1 MPPEHASATGSA
13 EPEFWQSVDQWMDTP
28 QFRDMLQNEFPE
40 DAAEWVDPVSRRQ
53 FLTLMG
59 ASVALA
65 GAVGCNPSLKPASQR
80 DVVPYVV
87 QPDQIIPN
95 VPLFFATAMPQA
107 HGVGLGLIVKSV
119 EGRPIKCEGNPN
131 HPSSRGAIELQ
142 ALAAPLSLYDPDR
155 SQASRM
161 GESATTQDKALAAL
175 KDILTRQA
183 DKPLDQRGDGVRFL
197 TEPTTSPTLIR
208 LMEEVLRRNPAAKWV
223 QYEPIA
229 CTNSRRGLLAAFG
242 KHLTPQYD
250 FAAADV
256 VLSLDADFL
265 SGPGSVRDARDFA
278 SRRKVSTVD
287 ATHELEEKHAK
298 PDPKKPEAKADHI
311 HPQWE
316 ATVAEATEN
325 LNRLY
330 VVEGALTSTGAFA
343 DHRLPLKPSQVE
355 LFARALAVELGV
367 AGVTTG
373 TGMPD
378 AALAWIKP
386 LAADLNA
393 HRQHAVVVA
402 GEHQPPAVHML
413 AAAMNAKLDAGHAP
427 LKYTKP
433 LDALETTQRLLDGNK
448 GADVPRGW
456 PTNDGA
462 VDFKN
467 LVSDMRDGKVH
478 TLVMSG
484 VNPVYDA
491 PADLDFAK
499 ALDTVKAKKTG
510 GVFHHGLYLDESA
523 VPHATWHINAAHFL
537 ESWGDVRGHDGTASI
552 IQPLIAPLYRG
563 RTLIE
568 IVAAALEFPISEGQA
583 LVKETWERF
592 HTERKI
598 TGETPTF
605 PQYWERG
612 LRDGVLSQSNGD
624 FPAYPAAALGS
635 VKLDQLTAPGFT
647 HPVIDRLEIQF
658 RPDPVLWDG
667 KQGNNGWLQEL
678 PKPVTNLTWDN
689 AAMVSPRT
697 ADELKFTQNFAWTG
711 GERGSTE
718 TDIAEITVGGRKLK
732 VAVLVQPG
740 MADNVVV
747 LHLGHGRER
756 AGKVGTKRGFDSYKL
771 RGTDA
776 MWSAAVPEMRRTGE
790 RYTLAVAGAHA
801 AMESRRPVRHASIEQ
816 YKKDED
822 FAQIPATSPGEFE
835 EIRMLTPGTVENF
848 QLNGLKHPYGHDH
861 GDHGEAEHDH
871 KIHDARL
878 KKLSLYLV
886 NPLTVNGEE
895 ATKSYRR
902 WGMVIDLGSCIGCS
916 ACTLACVAENNI
928 PVVGKNQVTRGRAM
942 HWIRI
947 DRYYSIPG
955 GQTMGDELGA
965 SKIGP
970 AERKE
975 RVKDSAAI
983 RTHFQPVPCQQCEK
997 APCEVV
1003 CPVGATVH
1011 SADGL
1016 NDMVYNRCVGT
1027 RYCSNNCPY
1036 KVRRFNFLQYADY
1049 DTPVLKLL
1057 NNPEVTVRTRGVM
1070 EKCTYCVQR
1079 IRNAEI
1085 EAERE
1090 WKVRTGAL
1098 LDQAGQPVKG
1108 KDGKEVRKSTE
1119 DKFGRPKIA
1128 DGEIL
1133 TACQQACPTAAITFG
1148 DLNDD
1153 QSAVIKL
1160 KAEPHNYGLLAE
1172 LNTMPRTSYL
1182 AAIRNPNKNM
1192 PQGA

>member
-1 MPPEHASATGSA
+1 MPTEHASTTGTA

-28 QFRDMLQNEFPE
+28 QFREMLQNEFPD

-65 GAVGCNPSLKPASQR
+65 GAAGCNPSFKPASQR
-80 DVVPYVV
+80 KIVPYVV
-87 QPDQIIPN
+87 QPDQILPG

-107 HGVGLGLIVKSV
+107 NGVGLGLIVKSV

-131 HPSSRGAIELQ
+131 HPSSLGSIELQ
-142 ALAAPLSLYDPDR
+142 ALAAPLSFYDPDR
-155 SQASRM
+155 SQAARM
-161 GESATTQDKALAAL
+161 GETATTQDKVIAAF
-175 KDILTRQA
+175 KDVLTRQA
-183 DKPLDQRGDGVRFL
+183 EKPIGERGEGVRLL
-197 TEPTTSPTLIR
+197 TEPTTSPTVIR
-208 LMEEVLRRNPAAKWV
+208 LMEEFLRRYPAAKWI
-223 QYEPIA
+223 QYEPVGTA
-229 CTNSRRGLLAAFG
+229 NSRKGLLAAFG
-242 KHLTPQYD
+242 KHLTPVYN
-250 FAAADV
+250 FAEAEV

-265 SGPGSVRDARDFA
+265 SGPGSVRHARDFA
-278 SRRKVSTVD
+278 SRRKVSTID
-287 ATHELEEKHAK
+287 AAHELEEAHEKAN
-298 PDPKKPEAKADHI
+298 PKTPGHF
-311 HPQWE
+311 HPKWE
-316 ATVAEATEN
+316 AIVAEATGG
-325 LNRLY
+325 LSRLY
-330 VVEGALTSTGAFA
+330 VVEGALTSTGAVA

-355 LFARALAVELGV
+355 LFARALAVELKV
-367 AGVTTG
+367 DGVTAAKG
-373 TGMPD
+373 LPD

-386 LAADLNA
+386 IAADLLDRGG
-393 HRQHAVVVA
+393 HCVVIA
-402 GEHQPPAVHML
+402 GEHQSPAVHML
-413 AAAMNAKLDAGHAP
+413 TAAINVKIRASHAA

-433 LDALETTQRLLDGNK
+433 LDALEVTQRLLDAAR
-448 GADVPRGW
+448 GAEVPKGW
-456 PTNDGA
+456 PTADAADDLKKLVAEMGA
-462 VDFKN
+462 
-467 LVSDMRDGKVH
+467 GKVH

-499 ALDTVKAKKTG
+499 ALDTVKAKKPG

-523 VPHATWHINAAHFL
+523 VPHSTWHINAAHFL
-537 ESWGDVRGHDGTASI
+537 ETWGDVRGHEGTASI

-563 RTLIE
+563 KSLIE
-568 IVAAALEFPISEGQA
+568 ILAAALEFPITEGQA
-583 LVKETWERF
+583 LVRETWEKF
-592 HTERKI
+592 YTDRKI

-605 PQYWERG
+605 PQYWERAV
-612 LRDGVLSQSNGD
+612 RDGVLSQSKNE
-624 FPAYPAAALGS
+624 FPNYTAAALGP
-635 VKLDQLTAPGFT
+635 VKLDQLAAPGFSQ
-647 HPVIDRLEIQF
+647 PAIDKLEIQF

-667 KQGNNGWLQEL
+667 KQANNGWLQEL

-697 ADELKFTQNFAWTG
+697 ADNLKFTQNFAWTG

-718 TDIAEITVGGRKLK
+718 TDIAELTVAGRKLK
-732 VAVLVQPG
+732 VAVHVQPG
-740 MADNVVV
+740 MADDVVV

-756 AGKVGTKRGFDSYKL
+756 VGKVGSKRGFDSFKL

-776 MWSAAVPEMRRTGE
+776 VWNAAVPEMRRTGE

-816 YKKDED
+816 YTNDED
-822 FAQIPATSPGEFE
+822 FAQIPPTSAAEFE
-835 EIRMLTPGTVENF
+835 EIRMLTPGTIENF
-848 QLNGLKHPYGHDH
+848 ELNGLKHPHAHDH
-861 GDHGEAEHDH
+861 GDHGGEHEH
-871 KIHDARL
+871 KNHDARM

-886 NPLTVNGEE
+886 NPITVNGEE

-902 WGMVIDLGSCIGCS
+902 WGMAIDLGSCIGCS

-928 PVVGKNQVTRGRAM
+928 PVVGKDQVMRGRAM

-947 DRYYSIPG
+947 DRYFSIPG
-955 GQTMGDELGA
+955 TATMSDELGA
-965 SKIGP
+965 AKIGP
-970 AERKE
+970 EKRKE
-975 RVKDSAAI
+975 KIKESSAI

-1016 NDMVYNRCVGT
+1016 NDMAYNRCVGT

-1036 KVRRFNFLQYADY
+1036 KVRRFNFLQYTNYEDA
-1049 DTPVLKLL
+1049 TLKLL

-1090 WKVRTGAL
+1090 WDKKS
-1098 LDQAGQPVKG
+1098 P
-1108 KDGKEVRKSTE
+1108 DGKPARERDSH
-1119 DKFGRPKIA
+1119 GRPKIA

-1148 DLNDD
+1148 DLSDD
-1153 QSAVIKL
+1153 KSEVIKL
-1160 KAEPHNYGLLAE
+1160 KGEPHNYGLLAE

>member
-1 MPPEHASATGSA
+1 MPTEHASTTGTA

-28 QFRDMLQNEFPE
+28 QFREMVQNEFPD
-40 DAAEWVDPVSRRQ
+40 DAAEWVDPISRRQ

-80 DVVPYVV
+80 KVVPYVV
-87 QPDQIIPN
+87 QPDQIVPG

-131 HPSSRGAIELQ
+131 HPSSRGSIELQ
-142 ALAAPLSLYDPDR
+142 ALAAPLTFYDPDR

-161 GESATTQDKALAAL
+161 GETATTQDKAIAAF
-175 KDILTRQA
+175 KDVLTRQA
-183 DKPLDQRGDGVRFL
+183 EKPLGERGEGVRIV
-197 TEPTTSPTLIR
+197 TEPTTSPTAIR
-208 LMEEVLRRNPAAKWV
+208 LMEEFLRRFPAAKWI
-223 QYEPIA
+223 QYEPVGLS
-229 CTNSRRGLLAAFG
+229 NSRKGLLAAYG
-242 KHLTPQYD
+242 KHLTPKYNFD
-250 FAAADV
+250 EAAV
-256 VLSLDADFL
+256 VLSLDSDFL
-265 SGPGSVRDARDFA
+265 SGPGSVALARDFA
-278 SRRKVSTVD
+278 AHRKVSTVD
-287 ATHELEEKHAK
+287 AAHELEEAHEKAN
-298 PDPKKPEAKADHI
+298 PKAAGHF
-311 HPQWE
+311 HPKWE
-316 ATVAEATEN
+316 DVVAEATGG

-330 VVEGALTSTGAFA
+330 VVEGALTSTGAIA

-355 LFARALAVELGV
+355 LFARALAVELKID
-367 AGVTTG
+367 GVTAG
-373 TGMPD
+373 AGLP
-378 AALAWIKP
+378 AEAQAWIKP
-386 LAADLNA
+386 LAADLMAQNGHCVA
-393 HRQHAVVVA
+393 IA
-402 GEHQPPAVHML
+402 GEHQSPAVHL
-413 AAAMNAKLDAGHAP
+413 LTAAINRAIKATHAP
-427 LKYTKP
+427 LKYIKP
-433 LDALETTQRLLDGNK
+433 LDALEVTQRLLDGNL
-448 GADVPRGW
+448 GAQVPKGW
-456 PTNDGA
+456 PT
-462 VDFKN
+462 VDAADDLKK
-467 LVSDMRDGKVH
+467 LVAEMNAGKVN
-478 TLVMSG
+478 TLFLSG
-484 VNPVYDA
+484 VNPAYDA
-491 PADLDFAK
+491 PADLDFTG
-499 ALDTVKAKKTG
+499 ALAITKGQKGTA
-510 GVFHHGLYLDESA
+510 FHHGLYHDETA
-523 VPHATWHINAAHFL
+523 AHTAWHLNAAHFL
-537 ESWGDVRGHDGTASI
+537 ETWGDVRGHDGTASV

-563 RTLIE
+563 KSFIE
-568 IVAAALEFPISEGQA
+568 IIAAALEFPITDGQA
-583 LVKETWERF
+583 LVKETWEKY
-592 HTERKI
+592 HTDRKI

-605 PQYWERG
+605 TGYWERA
-612 LRDGVLSQSNGD
+612 LRDGVLIQTKDD
-624 FPAYPAAALGS
+624 FPNYATAALGP
-635 VKLDQLTAPGFT
+635 VKLDQLAAPGFAQ
-647 HPVIDRLEIQF
+647 PAIEKLEIQF

-667 KQGNNGWLQEL
+667 KQANNGWLQEL

-697 ADELKFTQNFAWTG
+697 AEELKFTQNFGWSG

-718 TDIAEITVGGRKLK
+718 TDIAELTVAGRKLK
-732 VAVLVQPG
+732 VAVHVQPG

-747 LHLGHGRER
+747 LHLGLGRER
-756 AGKVGTKRGFDSYKL
+756 AGKVGDKRGFNSYKL

-776 MWSAAVPEMRRTGE
+776 MWNAAVPEMRRTGE
-790 RYTLAVAGAHA
+790 RYTLAIAGAHA

-816 YKKDED
+816 YKNDED
-822 FAQIPATSPGEFE
+822 FAQIPPTSPAEFE
-835 EIRMLTPGTVENF
+835 EIRMLTPGTIENF
-848 QLNGLKHPYGHDH
+848 ELNGLKHPHAHDH
-861 GDHGEAEHDH
+861 GDHADH
-871 KIHDARL
+871 KAHDARL

-886 NPLTVNGEE
+886 NPISVNGEE

-902 WGMVIDLGSCIGCS
+902 WGMAIDLGSCIGCS

-928 PVVGKNQVTRGRAM
+928 PVVGKDQVMRGRAM

-947 DRYYSIPG
+947 DRYFSIPG
-955 GQTMGDELGA
+955 AATMSDELGA
-965 SKIGP
+965 AKIGP
-970 AERKE
+970 AKRKE
-975 RVKDSAAI
+975 KIKESSAI

-1016 NDMVYNRCVGT
+1016 NDMAYNRCVGT

-1036 KVRRFNFLQYADY
+1036 KVRRFNFLQYTDY
-1049 DTPVLKLL
+1049 DTGTLKLL

-1090 WKVRTGAL
+1090 WDKKKPDGTPARVR
-1098 LDQAGQPVKG
+1098 DSK
-1108 KDGKEVRKSTE
+1108 
-1119 DKFGRPKIA
+1119 GRPKIL
-1128 DGEIL
+1128 DGDIL

-1148 DLNDD
+1148 DLSDD
-1153 QSAVIKL
+1153 SSEVIKL